1 MRIIAGR
8 LRGRTLLAPPGHAT
22 RPTTD
27 RVREALF
34 NLLAARRSLEGA
46 RVLDLFAGTGALGL
60 EALSRGAAAAV
71 FVEAHAPTLRRAR
84 RNAEALGVAAA
95 CTFLRADAVA
105 WLRRPAAVRFDL
117 VFADPPYDLDALPA
131 LPDLARPHLSP
142 GGLFALEHDA
152 RHDFASHPALVVSRP
167 YGRTVVSIFDGRC
180 SMDEG

>member
-8 LRGRTLLAPPGHAT
+8 FRGRPLRAPKGRDT

-34 NLLAARRSLEGA
+34 SLLAARRPLDGA

-60 EALSRGAAAAV
+60 ETLSRGAASAV
-71 FVEAHAPTLRRAR
+71 FVEHHAPTLRLAR
-84 RNAEALGVAAA
+84 QNAAALGAEAA

-105 WLRRPAAVRFDL
+105 FLRRPPGARFDL
-117 VFADPPYDLDALPA
+117 AFADPPYDLDALPI
-131 LPDLARPHLSP
+131 LPDLARPHLAP

-152 RHDFASHPALVVSRP
+152 RHDFAGHPALVLSRP
-167 YGRTVVSIFDGRC
+167 YGRTVISLFTSGRE
-180 SMDEG
+180 SGN